1 MKYKDIDIVISSNTE
16 ESEEHIKSDY
26 EVLNKV
32 GIDNII
38 KEQFIP
44 WLLGEQFKDKDIN
57 KVFEGLKVYD
67 ISYYYGKII
76 ADYSPTKKEDF
87 FGQFEFSFESSN
99 DYTNN
104 ILEAVAM
111 QVYVL
116 NGSIVKVSG
125 YDI

>member
-1 MKYKDIDIVISSNTE
+1 MKYKDIDILISFNEE
-16 ESEEHIKSDY
+16 ESKAHIKSDY

-44 WLLGEQFKDKDIN
+44 WLLGEQFKEKDVN
-57 KVFEGLKVYD
+57 KVFEGLKIYD
-67 ISYYYGKII
+67 ISYQYGKII
-76 ADYSPTKKEDF
+76 ADYSPTKEEDY
-87 FGQFEFSFESSN
+87 FGQFEFSFESGS
-99 DYTNN
+99 DYTND
-104 ILEAVAM
+104 IFEAVAM

-116 NGSIVKVSG
+116 NNSIVKVSG